1 MFTKETRQSK
11 PIPSS
16 WFTKTK
22 ATSNNGAQ
30 EETSVVKEE
39 DETAYKHTM
48 EAIAAITEEE
58 LEFCTPPQLGEV
70 EDMEEDT
77 TEQHFPAVL
86 PDTTRL
92 RCIAFDD
99 SSFDQTPNAR
109 RSSYHLASCRR
120 QSSMYQKFSRSKSI
134 ASTTQEYPL
143 NLFGTN
149 KENVERIL
157 KRMANAI
164 QKDLGHQ

>member
-1 MFTKETRQSK
+1 
-11 PIPSS
+11 
-16 WFTKTK
+16 
-22 ATSNNGAQ
+22 
-30 EETSVVKEE
+30 
-39 DETAYKHTM
+39 M
-48 EAIAAITEEE
+48 EAIAAITEED
-58 LEFCTPPQLGEV
+58 LEFYTPPQLGVV

-77 TEQHFPAVL
+77 TEKHFPAEL
-86 PDTTRL
+86 PADSTKL

-99 SSFDQTPNAR
+99 SSFDQPSRTNAR
-109 RSSYHLASCRR
+109 RSSYQQASCRR
-120 QSSMYQKFSRSKSI
+120 QSSMHQKFSRSKSI
-134 ASTTQEYPL
+134 AGTAPGYSL

>member
-1 MFTKETRQSK
+1 
-11 PIPSS
+11 
-16 WFTKTK
+16 
-22 ATSNNGAQ
+22 
-30 EETSVVKEE
+30 
-39 DETAYKHTM
+39 M
-48 EAIAAITEEE
+48 EAIAAITDEE

-70 EDMEEDT
+70 EDMEENT
-77 TEQHFPAVL
+77 TEQHLSAVL

-99 SSFDQTPNAR
+99 SSFDQPSNVR
-109 RSSYHLASCRR
+109 RSSYQLASCRR
-120 QSSMYQKFSRSKSI
+120 HSSMYQKFSRSKSI
-134 ASTTQEYPL
+134 ASTTQGYSP